1 MKTPQD
7 GILKPAFQDTS
18 SKIARFET
26 ALMQRKIH
34 TIDYDKHGAAIHEE
48 CSRIG
53 LEKLVSHP
61 YLLALWAR
69 AHFAQGRYYDALN
82 ISRAVVGIVDAQEH
96 EHLLCEEYI
105 LQARAH
111 LALFNVSEAEA
122 ILRHARATR
131 HFDPRQLFLVKL
143 IDVRVTY
150 LKGNF
155 LCAQNSLAKLRENT
169 TDMTELMQL
178 RVLQGW
184 VELLSAGTTERLM
197 TWVDVE
203 ALSPRTNTFNPEL
216 NRQFNSARLLLAHY
230 FITQGQS
237 LRARDM
243 LSSTEEVTTL
253 FRPFT
258 AMIEAEIR
266 LLEGDFLGAYQMVKN
281 TGEAYASGFCA
292 QELFEYLWVRA
303 LSSLGS
309 LSAEAFCME
318 AQRLEDHAKKSPNP
332 YHHHKSRLLAAL
344 GFCLTH
350 EYQLAELRLSS
361 LSAEV
366 VEKSGELCLLRFL
379 CEAILAYRNET
390 FDEFWLSRAPSDFDE
405 LTSGNAFLLAA
416 VLLHGHPLLGEIILK
431 SQLSGINALKLTEK
445 LIGASALK
453 RAPIGILSQG
463 EWNKISHMCGVLKDE
478 KSGATLRVSPF
489 KISLLGSLSLEFKGE
504 KTLLSSWS
512 RSKTRE
518 LFIALALN
526 VGSEIARDEMIERL
540 WPGKN
545 MKAALNSYY
554 VAWSQM
560 KSFLAS
566 LDERFKAL
574 IPIHSS
580 GAHGYIDPSVC
591 TVDVLEFSR
600 LVQQARML
608 IAHNQPREALEIFE
622 KASQRYTGDL
632 LPGDTHLEWLDQPRE
647 HYHTLYIEAM
657 ITAAE
662 TALVL
667 CDTQRA
673 IFFIND
679 ALQRDRNR
687 EKLFELA
694 MRAYAKASRRED
706 AIKAYLDCKR
716 YLQEELGL
724 DPSKEITALYLEII
738 KE

>member
-1 MKTPQD
+1 MNTPQD
-7 GILKPAFQDTS
+7 GILKPAVQNTT

-34 TIDYDKHGAAIHEE
+34 TIDYHKHGASIHEE

-82 ISRAVVGIVDAQEH
+82 ISRAVVGIVNSEEH

-122 ILRHARATR
+122 IVRHAKATC
-131 HFDPRQLFLVKL
+131 HFDSLQLFLIKL
-143 IDVRVTY
+143 IEIRITY
-150 LKGNF
+150 LKGSF
-155 LCAQNSLAKLRENT
+155 LCAQNTLAKLKETT
-169 TDMTELMQL
+169 TDMTELMQV

-184 VELLSAGTTERLM
+184 VELLSAGATDQLKA
-197 TWVDVE
+197 WVDVE
-203 ALSPRTNTFNPEL
+203 VQPPRTYHANPEL
-216 NRQFNSARLLLAHY
+216 RRHFNSAKLLLAHH
-230 FITQGQS
+230 FVTKGQS

-243 LSSTEEVTTL
+243 LSSTEDVTPL

-258 AMIEAEIR
+258 AMIETEIR
-266 LLEGDFLGAYQMVKN
+266 LLEGDFMGAYQLVKN
-281 TGEAYASGFCA
+281 TGEAYASGLCA
-292 QELFEYLWVRA
+292 QELFEYFWVRA
-303 LSSLGS
+303 LSSLGA

-318 AQRLEDHAKKSPNP
+318 AQRLEDHAKKCPNP

-344 GFCLTH
+344 GLCLTH
-350 EYQLAELRLSS
+350 EYQLAELRLAS
-361 LSAEV
+361 LSDEI
-366 VEKSGELCLLRFL
+366 VEKSGELRLLHFL
-379 CEAILAYRNET
+379 CDAILAYRGES
-390 FDEFWLSRAPSDFDE
+390 FDEFWSRFSQQDFED
-405 LTSGNAFLLAA
+405 LTSGNAFLLAT

-431 SQLSGINALKLTEK
+431 SQLSGLNALKLTEK
-445 LIGASALK
+445 LIGGSALK

-463 EWNKISHMCGVLKDE
+463 EWNKVSHTCGILIDE
-478 KSGATLRVSPF
+478 KAGATLQVSPF
-489 KISLLGSLSLEFKGE
+489 KISLLGSLSLEFQGE

-560 KSFLAS
+560 KSFLTS
-566 LDERFKAL
+566 LDDRFKAL
-574 IPIHSS
+574 IPVHSS
-580 GAHGYIDPSVC
+580 GAHGYIDSSVC

-600 LVQQARML
+600 TVQQARML
-608 IAHNQPREALEIFE
+608 IVHNQPQEALEAYE
-622 KASQRYTGDL
+622 KASQLYTGDL

-647 HYHTLYIEAM
+647 HYHALYIEAM

-662 TALVL
+662 TALAL
-667 CDTQRA
+667 SDTQRA

-679 ALQRDRNR
+679 ALQRDHNR

-694 MRAYAKASRRED
+694 MRAYAQASRRED

-724 DPSKEITALYLEII
+724 DPSKEITDLYLEII